1 MKTFDEAIAAVTVK
15 RNANLSLQEIC
26 QTDIPPELREHFD
39 RYHSLAQE
47 ISRHDAVADLIAQ
60 LLYRTEI
67 GQVLIENAVLEAF
80 CHGVIVGIE
89 MEKQEC
95 EPSSL

>member
-15 RNANLSLQEIC
+15 RNASLQEIC
-26 QTDIPPELREHFD
+26 QTDVPPELREHID
-39 RYHSLAQE
+39 RYDSLAQE

-67 GQVLIENAVLEAF
+67 GQVLIENAV
-80 CHGVIVGIE
+80 
-89 MEKQEC
+89 
-95 EPSSL
+95 